1 VQVVDVNVLLYAI
14 NARAANHE
22 PARRWLDDALAGR
35 QTVGFAWMVMLA
47 FLRLSSRQGVF
58 EHPLSADIAARVLED
73 WLDQPAAV
81 VVNPGDR
88 HLHLVAGLLRASGA
102 AGNLV
107 NDAHLAALSV
117 EHGAEIV
124 SFDRDFGRF
133 DGVSWRL
140 PEAPNEPG

>member
-14 NARAANHE
+14 NARAENHE

-35 QTVGFAWMVMLA
+35 DTVGFAWIVMLA
-47 FLRLSSRQGVF
+47 FLRLSTRRGVF
-58 EHPLSADIAARVLED
+58 ERPLSAEIAAEVLEE
-73 WLDQPAAV
+73 WLQQPTAV
-81 VVNPGDR
+81 VVQAGDR
-88 HLHLVAGLLRASGA
+88 HLSLITGLLRVSGA

-107 NDAHLAALSV
+107 NDAHLAALAV

-133 DGVSWRL
+133 DGLRWRL
-140 PEAPNEPG
+140 P